1 MKKCSTCLH
10 GPEPF
15 CTWRSLMTTVPTC
28 RVICEV
34 IPVAIVWT
42 WPE

>member
-15 CTWRSLMTTVPTC
+15 CTWRSLMTTLPDLQG
-28 RVICEV
+28 
-34 IPVAIVWT
+34 PL
-42 WPE
+42 